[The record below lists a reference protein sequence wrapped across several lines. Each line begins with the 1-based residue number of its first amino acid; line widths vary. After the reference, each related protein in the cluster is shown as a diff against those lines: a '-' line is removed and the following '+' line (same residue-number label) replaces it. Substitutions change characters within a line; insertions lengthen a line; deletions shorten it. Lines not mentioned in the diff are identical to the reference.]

1 MKNYRK
7 ITLVM
12 LMMSALAACAPKTTG
27 SNPTANVTGTLPTTS
42 NPVTPGTGTT
52 PGTGSTAAGCD
63 GVYRAG
69 ATQCY
74 YKNIP
79 TVMASGGAYGSTWW
93 SSTQFIASTGN
104 SPNQF
109 ATDATFNVRIVPR
122 SPIANALSTFN
133 RTCSPYMMFATKLKV
148 QLMLHQAGVTVGE
161 VATLTSPIDTPS
173 NVWHFT
179 VPVTTSPLVLEVV
192 NVLSDSRCTG
202 KYGSIPSSCTT
213 NPYLDIPINGT
224 TWPTECVGFDIQY
237 STDTTYDL
245 PGASAN

>member
-27 SNPTANVTGTLPTTS
+27 SNPAANVTGTLPTTS
-42 NPVTPGTGTT
+42 NPVTGGTGTT

-63 GVYRAG
+63 GIPRAG
-69 ATQCY
+69 VSQCY
-74 YKNIP
+74 YSNIP
-79 TVMASGGAYGSTWW
+79 TVMASGGKYGTTWW

-109 ATDATFNVRIVPR
+109 ATDATFNVRIIPR
-122 SPIANALSTFN
+122 SPVANALSTFG
-133 RTCSPYMMFATKLKV
+133 RTCSPYLMPATKV
-148 QLMLHQAGVTVGE
+148 QVTLMLHQSGVSVGQT
-161 VATLTSPIDTPS
+161 ATLSSTIGAPS
-173 NVWHFT
+173 AVYHFQNL
-179 VPVTTSPLVLEVV
+179 PVTTSPLVLEVV
-192 NVLSDSRCTG
+192 NVQSDSRCVASG
-202 KYGSIPSSCTT
+202 PYGTPPSSCTT
-213 NPYLDIPINGT
+213 SPFLDIPINGT

-245 PGASAN
+245 PGA